1 MSSSYGRDEIDK
13 DIKNQRIL
21 NAAREIEESIA
32 NSNIFLLRP
41 SDRERPGTEHISIRE
56 LTPALKEN
64 LPLVF
69 ALFQEFLP
77 SLDRVTYRLNSRLL
91 LEKADEMIG
100 DCSEMPH
107 TIELMHERRIELERL
122 LSHLDQL
129 AKTNSNTHL
138 LIADQ
143 DFRSWFTNP
152 NRLIA
157 DSEPLLFDPIPWS
170 VEIDEDEF
178 LLTRTQV
185 VAAEQFRTIH

>member
-1 MSSSYGRDEIDK
+1 MSISYGRDKIDK
-13 DIKNQRIL
+13 DIQNQRIL
-21 NAAREIEESIA
+21 NAARNIEESIV

-41 SDRERPGTEHISIRE
+41 SDRERPGMDHVSIQK
-56 LTPALKEN
+56 LTPPLRKN

-77 SLDRVTYRLNSRLL
+77 SLDRVTYRLNGRVL
-91 LEKADEMIG
+91 LEKAHEMID
-100 DCSEMPH
+100 DCSEMPY

-178 LLTRTQV
+178 LLTRTQA

>member
-1 MSSSYGRDEIDK
+1 MSLSYGRDKISN
-13 DIKNQRIL
+13 DIQNQRIL
-21 NAAREIEESIA
+21 NAAIKIEENIA

-41 SDRERPGTEHISIRE
+41 SDQERPGMEDAIIRE
-56 LTPALKEN
+56 LTPPLKEN

-77 SLDRVTYRLNSRLL
+77 SLDRVSYRLNRRVLL
-91 LEKADEMIG
+91 KKADVMI
-100 DCSEMPH
+100 DKFSEMPH
-107 TIELMHERRIELERL
+107 TIELMHERRIELETL

-129 AKTNSNTHL
+129 AKKNSTTHL

-143 DFRSWFTNP
+143 NFRSWFTNP

-170 VEIDEDEF
+170 VEIDEDEI
-178 LLTRTQV
+178 LLTRTQKI
-185 VAAEQFRTIH
+185 AAEQFTVIH